1 MTRLKN
7 AAENA
12 AEAIGRV
19 AERIEKIEAPADLL
33 SAKLAPAIDKIDRAA
48 AAVGRRAEAEAG
60 QIARLEEVLAQ
71 TIKGAELADQRL
83 QAVARTVS
91 ELEGL
96 GATVAALR
104 RALEGGMGAIPETLE
119 KHQRLLEDLKSA
131 AARRTEEATASF
143 NKAIRR
149 QDEVLADFAKSLD
162 KRSMEALGNLGR
174 DSMMR
179 AKELADFSQSLAG
192 TLDAIR
198 DHNRQLEAELER
210 SRRLTLEVQNALAS
224 MAELVIR
231 RLGPVD
237 AARE

>member
-1 MTRLKN
+1 
-7 AAENA
+7 
-12 AEAIGRV
+12 
-19 AERIEKIEAPADLL
+19 
-33 SAKLAPAIDKIDRAA
+33 
-48 AAVGRRAEAEAG
+48 
-60 QIARLEEVLAQ
+60 
-71 TIKGAELADQRL
+71 
-83 QAVARTVS
+83 
-91 ELEGL
+91 
-96 GATVAALR
+96 
-104 RALEGGMGAIPETLE
+104 
-119 KHQRLLEDLKSA
+119 
-131 AARRTEEATASF
+131 
-143 NKAIRR
+143 
-149 QDEVLADFAKSLD
+149 LADFAKSLE